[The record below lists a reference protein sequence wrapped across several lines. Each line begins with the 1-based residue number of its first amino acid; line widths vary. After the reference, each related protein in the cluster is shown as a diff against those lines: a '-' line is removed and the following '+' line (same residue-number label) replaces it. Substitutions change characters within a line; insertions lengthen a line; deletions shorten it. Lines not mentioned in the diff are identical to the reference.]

1 MPSLLLLLPH
11 YWCSQWCR
19 IGCCFKLSFTE
30 CLSSRR
36 SQTTYT
42 QSEIYLG
49 RLGTQVISTYP
60 PLFCRLPKHGQTKMH
75 AWNTKKIETEFELCL
90 DLHNTSLQFI
100 HKMTPHITPFLGRL
114 ITRLDLHFAI
124 LHQMTKLIQSF
135 TLDTGTKYNVILL
148 ILPFSVISH
157 IFTKP
162 QFTDSPLHCS
172 SCCQWFPMHHGPPLK
187 KKHTSLWFIKTIVGI
202 SRLYIQYTVSPEAET
217 F

>member
-1 MPSLLLLLPH
+1 MLPH
-11 YWCSQWCR
+11 YWYSQCCR

-100 HKMTPHITPFLGRL
+100 HKVTSHITPFLGRL

-124 LHQMTKLIQSF
+124 LHQMTKFIQYF
-135 TLDTGTKYNVILL
+135 TLDTGTKDVLYFWSY
-148 ILPFSVISH
+148 PSVLSH
-157 IFTKP
+157 IYCIHKT
-162 QFTDSPLHCS
+162 TT
-172 SCCQWFPMHHGPPLK
+172 HGLTTSLLKLLSMVSNASWTTIK
-187 KKHTSLWFIKTIVGI
+187 KKNIRVYDS
-202 SRLYIQYTVSPEAET
+202 
-217 F
+217 